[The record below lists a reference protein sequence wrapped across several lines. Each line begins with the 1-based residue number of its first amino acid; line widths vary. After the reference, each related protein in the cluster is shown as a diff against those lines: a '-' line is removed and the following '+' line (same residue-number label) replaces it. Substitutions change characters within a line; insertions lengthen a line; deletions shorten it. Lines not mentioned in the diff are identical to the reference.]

1 MLFRSTNHRQIQYAL
16 LCVDVHDICYPF
28 AVGPVCVKLAVEQV
42 FISVYLLAHLL
53 PLPAAADLGQQT
65 VFLHNPQDGLGIAVD
80 AALLQHQPHPAV
92 AIGTKAAFLLL
103 RDDFCKSR
111 VFLRPAQSMDKIIIS
126 ASGYLKEAAHDGY
139 WIFVSMP
146 MDHCVFCSW
155 PHFLS
160 MERRK
165 SRNSSFSIFSRLFS
179 FS

>member
-1 MLFRSTNHRQIQYAL
+1 MDRYSTPL
-16 LCVDVHDICYPF
+16 LDMDIRDIRYPF
-28 AVGPVCVKLAVEQV
+28 AVGPVRIELAVQQV
-42 FISVYLLAHLL
+42 FVFMYLLPQIDPFSA
-53 PLPAAADLGQQT
+53 PPDLREQP
-65 VFLHNPQDGLGIAVD
+65 VFLHDTQDSLGIAVD
-80 AALLQHQPHPAV
+80 ALLLQHQPHPAV
-92 AIGTKAAFLLL
+92 AIGMKAALPLL
-103 RDDFCKSR
+103 RDDFRKSR

>member
-1 MLFRSTNHRQIQYAL
+1 MTNHKIL
-16 LCVDVHDICYPF
+16 LVDDDRDVLEMLLSIFRRAGYTNLITAASGAEAIHD
-28 AVGPVCVKLAVEQV
+28 
-42 FISVYLLAHLL
+42 
-53 PLPAAADLGQQT
+53 T
-65 VFLHNPQDGLGIAVD
+65 QDSLGIAVD
-80 AALLQHQPHPAV
+80 ALLLQHQPHPAV

>member
-1 MLFRSTNHRQIQYAL
+1 MNILFRASEWPCAARAL
-16 LCVDVHDICYPF
+16 LRSYGIASGH
-28 AVGPVCVKLAVEQV
+28 VGLKSFPGAALRRLCFGSSSTTNRNGGQYGYYQSAG
-42 FISVYLLAHLL
+42 LL
-53 PLPAAADLGQQT
+53 PVLYIGL
-65 VFLHNPQDGLGIAVD
+65 LHGS
-80 AALLQHQPHPAV
+80 
-92 AIGTKAAFLLL
+92 IG
-103 RDDFCKSR
+103 RSCWNIHDFCKSR